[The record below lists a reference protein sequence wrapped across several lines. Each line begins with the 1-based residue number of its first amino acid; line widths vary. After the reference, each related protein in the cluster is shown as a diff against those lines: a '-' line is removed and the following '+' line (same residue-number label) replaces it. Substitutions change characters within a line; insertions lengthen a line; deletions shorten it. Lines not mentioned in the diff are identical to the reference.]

1 MLRRRHPLPAA
12 RAYRRV
18 IGSRTMRSGVDEL
31 GQRVL
36 VVAFDGWN
44 DAGEAASAAIAHI
57 RESSAYREVFAVDP
71 ELYFDYQYTR
81 PQVRLDAD
89 GSRRLVWPD
98 ATLWRPLPDGEDGDH
113 AEGARLWLLSGY
125 EPARAWQGFVAEL
138 IDAALREDI
147 TGIIA
152 LGSMMSD
159 VPHTRP
165 ISVFAG
171 SENEALRSALGLEKP
186 TYEGPAG
193 ILTVLSTAA
202 EAAGIPCAALWA
214 SVPHYVAGHTPSPKA
229 TLALLDRLGEL
240 TGAVVP
246 RGELPAQSLAWE
258 ASIDAAAS
266 DDEEMTEYIHQ
277 LEQTRDTWDSPE
289 ASGDAI
295 AQEFERYLRR
305 GGDGPGKG
313 PGAPGR
319 DSDGPRRQ

>member
-1 MLRRRHPLPAA
+1 M
-12 RAYRRV
+12 
-18 IGSRTMRSGVDEL
+18 DEL

-44 DAGEAASAAIAHI
+44 DAGEAASAAIAHV
-57 RESSAYREVFAVDP
+57 RESGAYREAFAVDP

-89 GSRRLVWPD
+89 GTRRLVWPD
-98 ATLWRPLPDGEDGDH
+98 ATLWRPLHPAPEDG
-113 AEGARLWLLSGY
+113 GARLWLLSGY
-125 EPARAWQGFVAEL
+125 EPARAWQAFVAEL

-147 TGIIA
+147 TGIVA

-171 SENEALRSALGLEKP
+171 SDNDALRTALGLEKP

-193 ILTVLSTAA
+193 ILSVLAAAA
-202 EAAGIPCAALWA
+202 EVAGIPCASLWA

-229 TLALLDRLGEL
+229 TLALLDRLSEI
-240 TGAVVP
+240 TGAVIP
-246 RGELPAQSLAWE
+246 RGELPADSLAWE

-305 GGDGPGKG
+305 GGEGPKNPGGSQG
-313 PGAPGR
+313 PE
-319 DSDGPRRQ
+319 GPRRQ